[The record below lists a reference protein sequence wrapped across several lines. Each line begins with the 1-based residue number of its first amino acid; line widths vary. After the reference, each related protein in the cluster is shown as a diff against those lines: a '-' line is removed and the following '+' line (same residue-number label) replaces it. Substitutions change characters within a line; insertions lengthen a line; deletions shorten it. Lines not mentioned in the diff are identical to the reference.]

1 MPRRHILTER
11 QRATLFDLPTLEA
24 ELLRHYTLADDDIEH
39 IRTRRNAHNRLG
51 FALQLCAFRQ
61 ALLHKSPDCRT
72 SPIPGQTYP
81 TTSVTG
87 MPRAV
92 KPFRTATLTWN
103 SAT

>member
-1 MPRRHILTER
+1 MGQPLKWTTREATSSAVCNLLDRCGGKPLKASSNQDFILA
-11 QRATLFDLPTLEA
+11 QKVGCLQQSLPFEFQ
-24 ELLRHYTLADDDIEH
+24 D
-39 IRTRRNAHNRLG
+39 
-51 FALQLCAFRQ
+51 QW
-61 ALLHKSPDCRT
+61 ALLHKSPDGQS
-72 SPIPGQTYP
+72 SPVPGQTYP